1 MEQLRVKLTDMK
13 SWPDVLQNS
22 VQQEHLIP
30 IDDKKWQ
37 DLKTAL
43 NPFGAGKVFKEAIAA
58 QLFQAEK
65 QKAVDLQDVQLL
77 QEAWETAAVAD
88 TEFLFD
94 RVENGEQKF
103 IRQMANTYMDIDWS
117 INSDWVEA
125 FNVHFVV
132 SQLGL

>member
-1 MEQLRVKLTDMK
+1 MEQLRVKLTAMK

-65 QKAVDLQDVQLL
+65 QKAVDLQDVQ
-77 QEAWETAAVAD
+77 
-88 TEFLFD
+88 
-94 RVENGEQKF
+94 
-103 IRQMANTYMDIDWS
+103 
-117 INSDWVEA
+117 
-125 FNVHFVV
+125 
-132 SQLGL
+132 

>member
-1 MEQLRVKLTDMK
+1 M
-13 SWPDVLQNS
+13 
-22 VQQEHLIP
+22 
-30 IDDKKWQ
+30 
-37 DLKTAL
+37 
-43 NPFGAGKVFKEAIAA
+43 FKEAIAA

-77 QEAWETAAVAD
+77 QEAWETAAVAY

-94 RVENGEQKF
+94 RVEKGEQKF
-103 IRQMANTYMDIDWS
+103 IRQMANTYRDIDWS